1 MLKNPLGAF
10 YSIAKGPYGQGYVAA
25 FKNAVADGATAMHL
39 FAKSPRSANLRGEYK
54 EDAKIAR
61 EYFEQSPLTYAVIHA
76 GYVLNFGKPVPKDSI
91 IFKNI
96 VEDLHIAEALGING
110 VVLHMGKHTDT
121 DPATSRD
128 LFIKNIVEIVKSTKH
143 LKAKLMLEN
152 TAGQGSELG
161 YLFTD
166 FGSMFKAMQ
175 DKLGDDPRQN
185 ERLGT
190 CLDTEHSFAAG
201 YDWTD
206 PAKAKAALKEFE
218 KEIGLKYI
226 QCVHFNDAKPLCGSR
241 RDRHEDI
248 GVGNIGS
255 KALKNFIE
263 LLNKETKRNIP
274 LLLETPEVAATYSEQ
289 IKMVRDWFK

>member
-10 YSIAKGPYGQGYVAA
+10 YSIAKVGYIGA
-25 FKNAVADGATAMHL
+25 FKAAVADGATAMHL

-54 EDAKIAR
+54 EDAKVAR
-61 EYFEQSPLTYAVIHA
+61 EYFEKSPLTYAVIHA
-76 GYVLNFGKPVPKDSI
+76 GYVLNFGKPVSKDDI

-121 DPATSRD
+121 DPDTSRD
-128 LFIKNIVEIVKSTKH
+128 LFVKNIVDIVKSTKH
-143 LKAKLMLEN
+143 LKAKLLLEN

-166 FGSMFKAMQ
+166 FGSMFRAMQ
-175 DKLGDDPRQN
+175 DKLGDDPR
-185 ERLGT
+185 LGA
-190 CLDTEHSFAAG
+190 CLDTQHSFGAG

-206 PAKAKAALKEFE
+206 SKKAKDAIKEFD
-218 KEIGLKYI
+218 KEVGLKYI
-226 QCVHFNDAKPLCGSR
+226 QCVHFNDSKKECGSR

-255 KALKNFIE
+255 KALKNFIM
-263 LLNKETKRNIP
+263 LLNKESSPPPAGGGRSNIP
-274 LLLETPEVAATYSEQ
+274 LLLETPEVAATYAQQ
-289 IKMVRDWFK
+289 IQMVRDWFK